1 MGKFDGILLMSDLD
15 GTLCS
20 GDEVSRENCDAIR
33 YFQSEGGLFSI
44 GSGRHP
50 DYLLHWKDY
59 FVPNTWSA
67 MLNGAVLCDAEG
79 KNFIFDEPSG
89 TDLVEVGLSVM
100 RDFPEMRSV
109 AFCAC
114 TDSAYRL
121 KRGEEFDPSRLPSPV
136 YKGLFSPPKEYSDE
150 YTARLKEL
158 LAPDYLVMRSWF
170 TGIEFQKAGTG
181 KGDAVKRL
189 KLILG
194 DRARLAV
201 AVGNYE
207 NDIDMIAAADV
218 GYAVGDALPSVI
230 QAADRVTVPFAE
242 HAISQIIR
250 DLEQR

>member
-20 GDEVSRENCDAIR
+20 GDTVSKENCDAIR

-44 GSGRHP
+44 ASGRHP
-50 DYLLHWKDY
+50 DYIRHWRDY

-79 KNFIFDEPSG
+79 EIFIFDEPSG
-89 TDLVEVGLSVM
+89 EALVSVGLAAM

-109 AFCAC
+109 AFCSC
-114 TDSAYRL
+114 NDSSYEVR
-121 KRGEEFDPSRLPSPV
+121 RGEEFDPTRLPSRI
-136 YKGLFSPPKEYSDE
+136 YKGLLRPTKECSDE
-150 YTARLKEL
+150 YTARLKERL
-158 LAPDYLVMRSWF
+158 SPDYLVMRSWF

-181 KGDAVKRL
+181 KGDAVRRL
-189 KLILG
+189 KSILG

-207 NDIDMIAAADV
+207 NDIDMIVAADV
-218 GYAVGDALPSVI
+218 GYAVEDSLPSVI
-230 QAADRVTVPFAE
+230 AVADRVTVPHTE
-242 HAISQIIR
+242 HAIAKIIS
-250 DLEQR
+250 DLEHR